1 MPSPIELELAERR
14 RQSAE
19 AYRLAGM
26 PPIGGGAPTP
36 EEIAA
41 EVEAKRIA
49 DEAEA
54 ARLAEEEKGLN
65 DAGKA
70 ALQKERDARKAAAK
84 EAAEAKAE
92 LETLRKAKADADAA
106 KAQAEEDEAKRN
118 GEFEQLATKRA
129 EELQAVT
136 GERDSLK
143 SRLETALTLIGATVD
158 QEWKAAPDAVT
169 KLYKGE
175 DTDVL
180 AKRQHLADHAD
191 IIAAL
196 IGKQDERK
204 QAAGFGR
211 TPKPNGSLTN
221 LEKGIEAGKRSGKYS
236 A

>member
-1 MPSPIELELAERR
+1 MSDQTQPDTTTD
-14 RQSAE
+14 QSTATTDTT
-19 AYRLAGM
+19 
-26 PPIGGGAPTP
+26 PNSGAKGDSSEIVFTP
-36 EEIAA
+36 EQQELIN
-41 EVEAKRIA
+41 KRIA
-49 DEAEA
+49 SARREGRTAAES
-54 ARLAEEEKGLN
+54 
-65 DAGKA
+65 
-70 ALQKERDARKAAAK
+70 
-84 EAAEAKAE
+84 EAAEAK
-92 LETLRKAKADADAA
+92 RKADEATANQKLIEAGEFDKVRQSLESERDAA
-106 KAQAEEDEAKRN
+106 
-118 GEFEQLATKRA
+118 T
-129 EELQAVT
+129 T
-136 GERDSLK
+136 ERDSLK

-158 QEWKAAPDAVT
+158 QEWKAAPEAVT

-180 AKRQHLADHAD
+180 AKRQHLADHVD